1 MPRANEQPKKTLQE
15 KARRVLD
22 KAPEALRDIEKS
34 YIFQKSSAK
43 LREFPHFDSSEI
55 EIGNLLGKGGFSG
68 VKEVSTIAVKEDD
81 NTYST
86 DEGHHEDQGK
96 DHEEHYDVCTAKNL
110 MAKHCQR
117 LGSARYAVKRL
128 KSDLDEFQGA
138 RGALDLAI
146 EIKFMSAFW
155 HPNIGRS

>member
-1 MPRANEQPKKTLQE
+1 MSRAHEQPIKTLQE

-22 KAPEALRDIEKS
+22 KATEALRDIEKS
-34 YIFQKSSAK
+34 YIFQKSSAES
-43 LREFPHFDSSEI
+43 RDFPHFDSSEI

-68 VKEVSTIAVKEDD
+68 VKELSKITVNGDD
-81 NTYST
+81 ITYST
-86 DEGHHEDQGK
+86 DEDHHEDQGK
-96 DHEEHYDVCTAKNL
+96 DHEEHYDVGTAKKL
-110 MAKHCQR
+110 MAKHSQR

-128 KSDLDEFQGA
+128 KPDLDEFQEA